1 MKQGTSLLTRCLALA
16 MALVLLV
23 SNANLGLALKVFA
36 GETDKIQLNESQ
48 FVAYGCYLTPAE
60 TDLISSGLLIGEN
73 KEFSKPTDADAA
85 NLISVD
91 NENKTVTVKNYEDPV
106 SGKTWT
112 PLEVKLVYDG
122 GEEVL
127 TLNEGKATYTYA
139 GAAFSVEADYEV
151 KTTVDTAVQAE
162 MLRAPAYLKN
172 GKAELDTIKN
182 NTRVLSRYGRA
193 NDYMVQLAEGIPTGY
208 ITVQFQSQ
216 AAIDSAKALDQ
227 QIKENGNL
235 YLYTMAN
242 GYTAPYTKYLVE
254 NGAALKAMAVETYAH
269 IQNIMTDDIIVALQD
284 ENTPFAQ
291 ALKAEDEQS
300 YENIL
305 DLFIIPYEQW
315 LTDMAGVVSGTW
327 PNGETASFLKEGMTA
342 EEYTK
347 LDSLV
352 ANLGTITNATPAA
365 ELTAAYSS
373 IQLNMSMSNVTVKI
387 EWYIYDQMQGGQ
399 YGLFRTAEAEPIT
412 LPDGT
417 PKADILAKIQ
427 EVDFETTTVDSW
439 ELYNLKDNFV
449 AEYSELPDT
458 LSGDVEYVITYT
470 PKLYTVTGGTELDG
484 QYGWGYNLTLPKHPE
499 SPDKVYDYT
508 VDGQYY
514 AEGWVTTVYGDTVI
528 TRAEGSARNDTTV
541 LENVLKD
548 ENLTADEKAILNAEA
563 VTAGTSVV
571 SIRFPSES
579 KVTLDANTGV
589 VTAQTVLSDYPGKTL
604 YWIPTTA
611 QVVTDG
617 AVKEYTLTEGE
628 NGYTATITEN
638 NYDSVTVLYTLTVAD
653 QDAGALKNL
662 PYALAADAK
671 EQLASLADVA
681 TKMDTLDTARYDT
694 LDMLMGYA
702 TGDTLAKLQTVL
714 NTCYTKDGTKLDLY
728 HNLVA
733 YTEKTTEAEKLVY
746 YYQNKATLDS
756 QVDVLREALKAVLAD
771 EEFKDVCI
779 QKLGATASEAFD
791 SIAGVEGELD
801 QIALP
806 EVDPAI
812 DVNHPALMTLAE
824 MLVSNPNVN
833 AHRSEALVMEYTVT
847 KAAPG
852 KVTITVNLTQGAN
865 KASFN
870 MTVNAGQKLNAAA
883 FNAKYDEAFAKLS
896 IADAK
901 YYTDNSDAVAAILD
915 AVCEENKT
923 YELTWTPQEYKVEV
937 DGVYYGTI
945 AINDKTIKLPVLE
958 DAEEGMVY
966 KYTVNGAEYEQGD
979 EVNVWDSFHDK
990 TLTITRVEF
999 NQKAEDVKTKFEKFV
1014 AAVSGASSDAMKFTF
1029 NEEQTALTL
1038 EVDVAANEADL
1049 MEALTGFVKM
1059 LVFNQDY
1066 TEIALNTEDNVLYQ
1080 NLTFSIQAL
1089 MNTILSDANFN
1100 NAGLVDAL
1108 ENGQPLLTAKML
1120 LDSEKTIDFYV
1131 KKTGTMAEIED
1142 AVSAIEAITPYV
1154 KFQGNN
1160 GELDVQVTLP
1170 EKVYEVYL
1178 TALLGIGEVDLSNT
1192 NAVNTAIA
1200 PMFVYNYMED
1210 ILGDELITTTT
1221 WQNTLEI
1228 LDETAQDELPDYDLT
1243 QYEEDY
1249 QLMRTIFGYATVT
1262 EESGIPVIDL
1272 NVPAMDAI
1280 DTAMEQM
1287 GGSVEQGLL
1296 ERIEEYTEDGK
1307 LTTAINVTLANTNV
1321 DFEAVIADLE
1331 AIKAGASELDTDITE
1346 EELNALVNGEGL
1358 ANGVD
1363 YTTNLGKRLS
1373 EVKGEAVVLLLDNV
1387 NGDLTFNGTTVLD
1400 LNGKTINGNIV
1411 ANGQLYIF
1419 DSYLG
1424 NAQGGVNGKISGN
1437 VTITAGKYSQDVS
1450 AFLPDG
1456 YKYQDG
1462 LVVNELYTVVNENG
1476 NLTYQVNTDVIDADI
1491 ESYKTFAKALAAEM
1505 ALDVVMNNYIYAML
1519 EVDGYNIYEATYDDY
1534 IGLLAGA
1541 NQAFSTFARRARANT
1556 PDDAVD
1562 VVLDSISL
1570 PALADYINDV
1580 IEDMLDFAAI
1590 EAALRGDGKF
1600 VQYTLKTAPWDLVI
1614 RRNAEYD
1621 CITGGLV
1628 ADQDKIESHTVTI
1641 QFVGDNMD
1649 VLADFFGFLDDIV
1662 REAKLELVDVQDLT
1676 YADKHFNV
1684 VGGVDGTLILDLSD
1698 YTTHLAILVANA
1710 LDADAK
1716 TAMVN
1721 AVNSGDEEAL
1731 KAAFD
1736 AVTAKNIADALKL
1749 INAGDSFN
1757 TLAEKAGINATI
1769 DLTEKQQWLE
1779 AALMWAL
1786 SEAGWALEELEVTGT
1801 GDTLGALDQDN
1812 DGTYDYS
1819 DAYSNSKTV
1828 THEGYGVNFELTKAS
1843 GYVAVILF
1851 ETDDCLW
1858 GDANHDGEVNAKDA
1872 TLIHQYRLGTLNED
1886 QFFCTLRT
1894 DVTDDGAINA
1904 KDATLIHQYRV
1915 GTLEKF
1921 PAED

>member
-23 SNANLGLALKVFA
+23 SNANLGLALRAFA
-36 GETDKIQLNESQ
+36 GETDMFDVSEGAI
-48 FVAYGCYLTPAE
+48 VAANYNLTPAE
-60 TDLISSGLLIGEN
+60 KELISSGLLDGGSQ
-73 KEFSKPTDADAA
+73 KFSKPVDGD

-91 NENKTVTVKNYEDPV
+91 NENKTVTVKPYGDAV

-112 PLEVKLVYDG
+112 PVEVKLVYDG

-127 TLNEGKATYTYA
+127 TLNEGKATYNYD
-139 GAAFSVEADYEV
+139 GAAFSVEAEYAV

-162 MLRAPAYLKN
+162 MLRAAAYLKE
-172 GKAELDTIKN
+172 GKAALDTIKN
-182 NTRVLSRYGRA
+182 NTRVLSRYSRA
-193 NDYMVQLAEGIPTGY
+193 NEYMVQLAEGIPTGY

-242 GYTAPYTKYLVE
+242 SYTAPYTKYLVE
-254 NGAALKAMAVETYAH
+254 NGAALKAMAVETYTH
-269 IQNIMTDDIIVALQD
+269 IQNIMHDDIIVALQD

-300 YENIL
+300 YYNIL

-327 PNGETASFLKEGMTA
+327 PNGQTASFLKEGMTA
-342 EEYTK
+342 EEYTE

-352 ANLGTITNATPAA
+352 ANLGTTTNVTPVA
-365 ELTAAYSS
+365 ELTADTAKV
-373 IQLNMSMSNVTVKI
+373 QLNMSMSNVTVRVLWNAVDSNNELPNYKLAVA
-387 EWYIYDQMQGGQ
+387 D
-399 YGLFRTAEAEPIT
+399 PIT

-417 PKADILAKIQ
+417 AKADILAKIQ
-427 EVDFETTTVDSW
+427 EVGFEAETVAAWTAEFPEFS
-439 ELYNLKDNFV
+439 EHYV
-449 AEYSELPDT
+449 AGYDTVPET
-458 LSGDVEYVITYT
+458 LSGDIEYNIIYM
-470 PKLYTVTGGTELDG
+470 PRSYAVTGGALDNYYM
-484 QYGWGYNLTLPKHPE
+484 YGYTLTLPKHPE
-499 SPDKVYDYT
+499 SPAKVYDYT
-508 VDGQYY
+508 VNGKYM
-514 AEGWVTTVYGDTVI
+514 AEGEQVVIKGDIEI
-528 TRAEGSARNDTTV
+528 TRAEGSARSDTTV
-541 LENVLKD
+541 LENVLQD
-548 ENLTADEKAILNAEA
+548 ENLTADERKILTAEA

-617 AVKEYTLTEGE
+617 AAKEYTLTEGAE
-628 NGYTATITEN
+628 GYTATITEN

-945 AINDKTIKLPVLE
+945 TINNKSVILPAHE
-958 DAEEGMVY
+958 TEGMAY
-966 KYTVNGAEYEQGD
+966 IYTVNGVEKNQGD
-979 EVNVWDSFHDK
+979 EVNVWDSFHDE

-999 NQKAEDVKTKFEKFV
+999 DQKAEEVKTKFEKFV

-1038 EVDVAANEADL
+1038 EVDVAANEAAL
-1049 MEALTGFVKM
+1049 MEALTGFVEM
-1059 LVFNQDY
+1059 LAFNQDY

-1200 PMFVYNYMED
+1200 TMFVYNYMED

-1287 GGSVEQGLL
+1287 GETIEKGLL
-1296 ERIEEYTEDGK
+1296 ERIVEYTEDGK

-1321 DFEAVIADLE
+1321 DFEAVVADLE
-1331 AIKAGASELDTDITE
+1331 AIKTGASELDTEFTE

-1363 YTTNLGKRLS
+1363 YTSNLGKRLS
-1373 EVKGEAVVLLLDNV
+1373 EVKGEAVVLLLDDV
-1387 NGDLTFNGTTVLD
+1387 NGDLTFNDTTVLD

-1424 NAQGGVNGKISGN
+1424 NAQGGVNGKIEGN

-1462 LVVNELYTVVNENG
+1462 LVVNELYTVVNDNG

-1491 ESYKTFAKALAAEM
+1491 ESYKTFAQALAAEM

-1628 ADQDKIESHTVTI
+1628 ADQDKTKTRTVTI

-1662 REAKLELVDVQDLT
+1662 VEAKLELVDVQDLT

-1801 GDTLGALDQDN
+1801 GDTLGALDKDN

>member
-23 SNANLGLALKVFA
+23 SNANLGLALRAFA
-36 GETDKIQLNESQ
+36 GETDTLEVSESAI
-48 FVAYGCYLTPAE
+48 VAANYNLTSAE
-60 TDLISSGLLIGEN
+60 KELISSGLLVGGSQ
-73 KEFSKPTDADAA
+73 KFSEPVDGD

-112 PLEVKLVYDG
+112 PVEVKLVYDG
-122 GEEVL
+122 GEEAL
-127 TLNEGKATYTYA
+127 TLNEGKATYNYD
-139 GAAFSVEADYEV
+139 GAAFSVEADYAV

-162 MLRAPAYLKN
+162 MLRAAAYLKE
-172 GKAELDTIKN
+172 GKAALDTIKN
-182 NTRVLSRYGRA
+182 NTRVLSRYSRA
-193 NDYMVQLAEGIPTGY
+193 NDYMVQLAEGIPGV

-227 QIKENGNL
+227 QIKENGGNL

-242 GYTAPYTKYLVE
+242 SYTAPYTKYLVE
-254 NGAALKAMAVETYAH
+254 NGAELKAMAVETYAH

-284 ENTPFAQ
+284 ETTPFAQ
-291 ALKAEDEQS
+291 ALKTQDEQS
-300 YENIL
+300 YYNIL

-315 LTDMAGVVSGTW
+315 LEDMAGVVSGTW

-342 EEYTK
+342 EEYTQ

-352 ANLGTITNATPAA
+352 ANLGTTTNVTPVA
-365 ELTAAYSS
+365 ELIADT
-373 IQLNMSMSNVTVKI
+373 QKVHLNMSMSNVTVKVR
-387 EWYIYDQMQGGQ
+387 WMAYDESNEVV
-399 YGLFRTAEAEPIT
+399 TKVEKVADAIT

-417 PKADILAKIQ
+417 KKADILAKI
-427 EVDFETTTVDSW
+427 EAAGFEAATVAAWTAEFAEFTTH
-439 ELYNLKDNFV
+439 FV
-449 AEYSELPDT
+449 AASNDLPDA
-458 LSGDVEYVITYT
+458 LAGDVDYVITYT
-470 PKLYTVTGGTELDG
+470 PKQYAVTGGAVDG
-484 QYGWGYNLTLPKHPE
+484 QYGYGYTLTLPKHPE

-508 VDGQYY
+508 VDGQYW
-514 AEGWVTTVYGDTVI
+514 AEDSVVTIYGDTEI
-528 TRAEGSARNDTTV
+528 TRAEGSARNDTIL

-548 ENLTADEKAILNAEA
+548 ETLTADEKAILNAEA

-579 KVTLDANTGV
+579 KVTLDANAGV
-589 VTAQTVLSDYPGKTL
+589 VTAQAVLSDYPGKTL

-617 AVKEYTLTEGE
+617 AAKEYTLTEGE
-628 NGYTATITEN
+628 NGYTANITEN

-671 EQLASLADVA
+671 EQLASLAEVA

-694 LDMLMGYA
+694 LDMLMSYA
-702 TGDTLAKLQTVL
+702 TGDTLAKLETVL

-756 QVDVLREALKAVLAD
+756 QVDILREALKAILAD
-771 EEFKDVCI
+771 EEFKAVCI

-806 EVDPAI
+806 DVDPAI

-824 MLVSNPNVN
+824 MLVSDPDVK
-833 AHRSEALVMEYTVT
+833 AHKSEALVMEYNVT

-865 KASFN
+865 KASFT

-883 FNAKYDEAFAKLS
+883 FDAKYNEAFAKLS

-901 YYTDNSDAVAAILD
+901 YYTDNSDAVAAILA

-923 YELTWTPQEYKVEV
+923 YELTWTPVEYKVEV
-937 DGVYYGTI
+937 DGVNYGTI

-1029 NEEQTALTL
+1029 NEDQTALTL
-1038 EVDVAANEADL
+1038 EVDVAANEAAL
-1049 MEALTGFVKM
+1049 MDALTGFVQVLAMK
-1059 LVFNQDY
+1059 QEY

-1080 NLTFSIQAL
+1080 SLTFSIQAL

-1100 NAGLVDAL
+1100 NAGLVNAL

-1178 TALLGIGEVDLSNT
+1178 TALLGIGEVDLSNV

-1200 PMFVYNYMED
+1200 TMFVYNYMED
-1210 ILGDELITTTT
+1210 IIGDELITTTT

-1228 LDETAQDELPDYDLT
+1228 LDETAQGELPDYDLT

-1272 NVPAMDAI
+1272 NVPAKAAI
-1280 DTAMEQM
+1280 DTVMEQM
-1287 GGSVEQGLL
+1287 GETIGEGLL
-1296 ERIEEYTEDGK
+1296 ERIMEYTDDGK
-1307 LTTAINVTLANTNV
+1307 LTTAINVTLANANV
-1321 DFEAVIADLE
+1321 DFEAVITDLE

-1363 YTTNLGKRLS
+1363 YTTNLAKRLS

-1424 NAQGGVNGKISGN
+1424 NAQGGVNGNISGN

-1462 LVVNELYTVVNENG
+1462 LVVNELYTVLNDNG

-1491 ESYKTFAKALAAEM
+1491 ESYMTFAKALAAEM
-1505 ALDVVMNNYIYAML
+1505 ALDMVMNNYLYAML

-1541 NQAFSTFARRARANT
+1541 NQAFSTFTRRARANT

-1570 PALADYINDV
+1570 PAVADYINDV

-1628 ADQDKIESHTVTI
+1628 ADQAKIKTRTVTI
-1641 QFVGDNMD
+1641 QFVGENMD
-1649 VLADFFGFLDDIV
+1649 TLADFFGFLDDIV
-1662 REAKLELVDVQDLT
+1662 VEAKLELVDVQNLT
-1676 YADKHFNV
+1676 YADNHFNV
-1684 VGGVDGTLILDLSD
+1684 VGGVDGTLVLDLSD

-1749 INAGDSFN
+1749 INAGDSFT

-1801 GDTLGALDQDN
+1801 GDTLGALDKDN

-1851 ETDDCLW
+1851 EADDCLW
-1858 GDANHDGEVNAKDA
+1858 GDANHDGKVNTDDA
-1872 TLIHQYRLGTLNED
+1872 VLIAQYVVREGD
-1886 QFFCTLRT
+1886 MDVFFCTIRT
-1894 DVTDDGAINA
+1894 DVSGDGKINTDDAV
-1904 KDATLIHQYRV
+1904 LIAQYTV
-1915 GTLEKF
+1915 GKISSF
-1921 PAED
+1921 PAENK